1 MQRGDTVAQSSS
13 FVVIEPSR
21 SWFDLKLRA
30 FWDYRELLYFLAW
43 RDLKAR
49 YSQTAMGLAWAVV
62 QPLFMML
69 VFTIVFSNIARL
81 PSDGIPYPLFAYAAL
96 VPWMYFAKSLD
107 RSGFSVVAESNLITK
122 IYFPRLIIPLSA
134 TLGGLIDFGIAFL
147 LLLAMMIW
155 FGVLPTWKLAV
166 VPLYLLLTV
175 LASLAMSLWLSALFV
190 KYRDIAAVI
199 PLLTQVWMFA
209 SPVAYSVSMIPQEWQ
224 WLYNMNP
231 MVGIIGGFRWALL
244 GTPAPEPVLFA
255 CNVLTITVFL
265 VFGMAYFNRMANTF
279 ADVI

>member
-1 MQRGDTVAQSSS
+1 VSYGPA
-13 FVVIEPSR
+13 FVVIEPSK
-21 SWFDLKLRA
+21 SWFDLKLKA

-147 LLLAMMIW
+147 LLLAMMVW
-155 FGVLPTWKLAV
+155 FGVLPTWKVAV

-209 SPVAYSVSMIPQEWQ
+209 SPVAYPVSMIPQQWQ

-244 GTPAPEPVLFA
+244 GTPAPDPVLFA
-255 CNVLTITVFL
+255 CNVLMITLFL
-265 VFGMAYFNRMANTF
+265 VLGMAYFNRMANTF

>member
-1 MQRGDTVAQSSS
+1 VRHSSP

-21 SWFDLKLRA
+21 SWFDLKLKA

-49 YSQTAMGLAWAVV
+49 YSQTVMGLAWAFV

-69 VFTIVFSNIARL
+69 VFTVIFSKIARF

-96 VPWMYFAKSLD
+96 VPWTFFAKSLD

-134 TLGGLIDFGIAFL
+134 TLGGLIDFAIAFPL
-147 LLLAMMIW
+147 LVAMMVW
-155 FGVLPTWKLAV
+155 FGVLPTWKLVV
-166 VPLYLLLTV
+166 VPFYLLLTV
-175 LASLAMSLWLSALFV
+175 LASLAVSLWLSAFFV
-190 KYRDIAAVI
+190 KYRDIAALI

-209 SPVAYSVSMIPQEWQ
+209 SPIVYPVNMIPQEWQ
-224 WLYNMNP
+224 GLYNINP
-231 MVGIIGGFRWALL
+231 MVGVIGGFRWALL
-244 GTPAPEPVLFA
+244 GTPAPDPALLVL
-255 CNVLTITVFL
+255 NVLTIAVFL
-265 VFGMAYFNRMANTF
+265 LLGMAYFNRMANTF